1 MKVSIVIPVYN
12 VEKYLARCIQSVI
25 NQTYENIEIIL
36 VDDGSMDSSGKL
48 CDTYK
53 MRDNRIKVIHQRNLG
68 VSAARN
74 VGLDL
79 AEGDSITFID
89 ADDYVAENYIET
101 LVNLMKKE
109 KAEISILSYKMTSNY
124 NTEIFKMKSTNVE
137 KIYTGKDA
145 CRNMMLARDFDSC
158 VCCKLVNRD
167 VIGEKKFDTN
177 FSIGEDLDFFYRVF
191 LDTKNVVFKNQVGY
205 AYFQH
210 NSNTI
215 NRITKENLLSLA
227 KIENLFELENDKR
240 IKTAAT
246 CKFISTCFH
255 LFLMA
260 NEDKNYLWHYIK
272 KYRKDMIF
280 SRDVTLKVRMAC
292 CATYFGFGT
301 LWRIGFWGR

>member
-109 KAEISILSYKMTSNY
+109 KAEISIL
-124 NTEIFKMKSTNVE
+124 
-137 KIYTGKDA
+137 
-145 CRNMMLARDFDSC
+145 
-158 VCCKLVNRD
+158 
-167 VIGEKKFDTN
+167 
-177 FSIGEDLDFFYRVF
+177 
-191 LDTKNVVFKNQVGY
+191 
-205 AYFQH
+205 
-210 NSNTI
+210 
-215 NRITKENLLSLA
+215 
-227 KIENLFELENDKR
+227 
-240 IKTAAT
+240 
-246 CKFISTCFH
+246 
-255 LFLMA
+255 
-260 NEDKNYLWHYIK
+260 
-272 KYRKDMIF
+272 
-280 SRDVTLKVRMAC
+280 
-292 CATYFGFGT
+292 
-301 LWRIGFWGR
+301 

>member
-53 MRDNRIKVIHQRNLG
+53 MKDNRIKVIHQRNLG

-109 KAEISILSYKMTSNY
+109 KAEISILSY
-124 NTEIFKMKSTNVE
+124 
-137 KIYTGKDA
+137 
-145 CRNMMLARDFDSC
+145 
-158 VCCKLVNRD
+158 
-167 VIGEKKFDTN
+167 
-177 FSIGEDLDFFYRVF
+177 
-191 LDTKNVVFKNQVGY
+191 
-205 AYFQH
+205 
-210 NSNTI
+210 
-215 NRITKENLLSLA
+215 
-227 KIENLFELENDKR
+227 
-240 IKTAAT
+240 
-246 CKFISTCFH
+246 
-255 LFLMA
+255 
-260 NEDKNYLWHYIK
+260 
-272 KYRKDMIF
+272 
-280 SRDVTLKVRMAC
+280 
-292 CATYFGFGT
+292 
-301 LWRIGFWGR
+301 